1 MLQMLIEKKVYMYF
15 GLESVVLGL
24 NLNAILSTV
33 VVHNRDRSR

>member
-1 MLQMLIEKKVYMYF
+1 MLQMLIEKKVYIFF

-33 VVHNRDRSR
+33 VVNNRNCSR